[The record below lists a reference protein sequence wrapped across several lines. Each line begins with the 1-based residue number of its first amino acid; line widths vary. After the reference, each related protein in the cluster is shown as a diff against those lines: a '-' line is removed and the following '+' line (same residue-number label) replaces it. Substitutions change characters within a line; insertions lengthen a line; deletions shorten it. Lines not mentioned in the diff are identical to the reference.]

1 MALRI
6 TTSTLRTGK
15 YTDSTESVPTDN
27 DLDNIF
33 ETAFLS
39 LDKPLQTLMIQLSV
53 FGTVPFR
60 LENAISVASDFVT
73 YSNTCDSASRNLI
86 YNLMAESTQL
96 RLSNFVEHWNS
107 DRDPSSHFSLH
118 PLISR
123 CLQNFKHTD
132 VFIQAKES
140 FCMCFCAKICSF
152 AKQMDCEEQTR
163 MNSYLLHNFHHFKT
177 WFHYVMNDSL
187 PVDKFYG
194 RSHSRSMLLQCRIW
208 RVALTVLQT
217 SDQFVFL
224 EQQTKLA
231 NQSKKWLPVDL
242 WLTFQAE
249 WCIHENQPESAFQM
263 ISQVSEKYQILTP
276 EVICNK
282 EDTNKTT
289 SKLHSSLQQII
300 DNCPKPEVFDVV
312 AVCGFLCKNHSILLR
327 MNNNHLQSKLYLKE
341 ALRLFSGKIGSMGVS
356 REICKEMKQSF
367 KYEADNIQTCLNA
380 VRHDLKAHTL
390 DLNTQ
395 KDRQQAWLTSRV
407 TRKRSSSEMS
417 VTFETSV
424 DSSIDSS
431 MEQSFDSSIE
441 SCFENSGGCHN
452 SVTRGNETITFPS
465 TRDSK
470 ERRRSSDTE
479 QTRSRSRALKRFD
492 SQTSVTLL
500 MDSLTTQVSGSFDGE
515 SLDTSTLNADNDNGL
530 PP

>member
-1 MALRI
+1 MATSSLRN
-6 TTSTLRTGK
+6 GK
-15 YTDSTESVPTDN
+15 YTDYVENYSRDYTESVPRDSG
-27 DLDNIF
+27 LDNIF

-39 LDKPLQTLMIQLSV
+39 LDKPLQTLIIKLSV
-53 FGTVPFR
+53 FKTVPFS
-60 LENAISVASDFVT
+60 LENAVCVTRNCVA
-73 YSNTCDSASRNLI
+73 YPNTSEATNRGLV
-86 YNLMAESTQL
+86 YNLMAEMTQL
-96 RLSNFVEHWNS
+96 RLLNFVEHCNN
-107 DRDPSSHFSLH
+107 DQEDDPSSNFSLH

-140 FCMCFCAKICSF
+140 FCMYFCAKICSF

-163 MNSYLLHNFHHFKT
+163 VNSYLLHNFHHFKT

-194 RSHSRSMLLQCRIW
+194 RSHSRPMLLQCRIW
-208 RVALTVLQT
+208 RVAQTMLQT

-231 NQSKKWLPVDL
+231 NQSKKWLSVDL

-300 DNCPKPEVFDVV
+300 DNCPKPEVFDVI
-312 AVCGFLCKNHSILLR
+312 AVCGFLCENHGILLR
-327 MNNNHLQSKLYLKE
+327 IKNNLLESKLYLKE
-341 ALRLFSGKIGSMGVS
+341 TLRLFSGKTGKTGVS
-356 REICKEMKQSF
+356 KDICKEMKGSF
-367 KYEADNIQTCLNA
+367 KYEADKIQTRLSA
-380 VRHDLKAHTL
+380 VRHDLKAHTS

-395 KDRQQAWLTSRV
+395 RDRQQTWLTSRV

-417 VTFETSV
+417 VISF

-431 MEQSFDSSIE
+431 IEQSFDSSIE
-441 SCFENSGGCHN
+441 SSFESSGGCYK
-452 SVTRGNETITFPS
+452 SVNTSG
-465 TRDSK
+465 K
-470 ERRRSSDTE
+470 HV
-479 QTRSRSRALKRFD
+479 RAMN
-492 SQTSVTLL
+492 T
-500 MDSLTTQVSGSFDGE
+500 
-515 SLDTSTLNADNDNGL
+515 
-530 PP
+530 P